1 VIRIPTSACLALALL
16 AASCASGG
24 EPPASELPGVEGPVT
39 PGGGATLRHR
49 GLVFES
55 PNLPTKESITG
66 PYMFEFDTW
75 VAVGQVD
82 ITMLDGE
89 GRVVAP
95 GLDCAIDRVSVI
107 VPGGEGPSREFEGT
121 RAMLR
126 LGTVSGKFRI
136 LIDARS
142 DRDAVRFAMTFKPVV
157 K

>member
-1 VIRIPTSACLALALL
+1 MGIPTTACLCLALL

-24 EPPASELPGVEGPVT
+24 EAPATELPGVDGPVT
-39 PGGGATLRHR
+39 PGGGATLRQR

-55 PNLPTKESITG
+55 GNLPTKETVAG

-75 VAVGQVD
+75 VPVGEVD

-89 GRVVAP
+89 GRVVTP
-95 GLDCAIDRVSVI
+95 GLDCAIDRVSV
-107 VPGGEGPSREFEGT
+107 VLPGGEGPSREYEGT
-121 RAMLR
+121 HAMLR
-126 LGTVSGKFRI
+126 LGTISGKFRI

-142 DRDAVRFAMTFKPVV
+142 DRDAVRFQMTFRQVV